1 MQTIKPNAALLTAGG
16 IKKHKEDDTM
26 GPAQLH
32 DFITGAIARHHAL
45 AIELS
50 DDLYAHPEL
59 PDQEFRSSAKM
70 VEILKAA
77 GYEVEYPYMGY
88 PTAFRAELSNGP
100 GPHAAILVEYDA
112 LPGLGHA
119 CGHNVHGS
127 MSILAALALMD
138 LKDKFP
144 GKLSVIGTPA
154 EEEDGKKIG
163 MAAQGAFDGLDLAV
177 MNHSY
182 SGGVSLPDM
191 DLLGLQCYILDFHGT
206 SAHAAAGPW
215 KGHSALACARK
226 FLDLVDARRECFTG
240 DIRFN
245 GVILDGGRAPN
256 ILPDKAQVRLEY
268 RADSRAKMNMLNDIM
283 HKCAKGASIA
293 LDCEYTYAKGF
304 DGFDD
309 MVCVPALQKE
319 VSGLIKA
326 LGHPCG
332 APQTPSGSSDVG
344 NTSYRCPTI
353 QPLIAIC
360 QAPYALHTIE
370 FREETIKEPAHK
382 AIADG
387 AQLIA
392 ELVYRTMTDEAFRSE
407 VNSSFQAALK
417 AKLDA

>member
-1 MQTIKPNAALLTAGG
+1 MAQSTAQ
-16 IKKHKEDDTM
+16 KTFDRKEDDSM
-26 GPAQLH
+26 GSQKLH
-32 DFITGAIARHHAL
+32 DFISDAIRKHHGL
-45 AIELS
+45 AVELS

-70 VEILKAA
+70 ADILREA

-88 PTAFRAELSNGP
+88 PTAFRAELDNGD
-100 GPHAAILVEYDA
+100 GPHTAILVEYDA

-127 MSILAALALMD
+127 MSILAALALMEN
-138 LKDKFP
+138 KDKFP
-144 GKLSVIGTPA
+144 GRLSIIGTPA

-163 MAAQGAFDGLDLAV
+163 MSARGAFDGLDLAV

-182 SGGVSLPDM
+182 SGPVSMPDM
-191 DLLGLQCYILDFHGT
+191 DLLGLACYILEFKGT

-240 DIRFN
+240 DVRFN

-256 ILPDKAQVRLEY
+256 ILPDKAVVRLEY
-268 RADSRAKMNMLNDIM
+268 RADSRSKMNLLHDIM
-283 HKCAKGASIA
+283 HKCARGACIA
-293 LDCEYTYAKGF
+293 LDCEYTYSKGF

-319 VSGLIKA
+319 VSGLLEA
-326 LGHPCG
+326 LGHSA
-332 APQTPSGSSDVG
+332 APPQAPSGSSDVG

-353 QPLIAIC
+353 QPLVTIC
-360 QAPYALHTIE
+360 QPNYALHTIE
-370 FREETIKEPAHK
+370 FREETIKQPAHD
-382 AIADG
+382 AIAVG

-407 VNSSFQAALK
+407 VNESYQTSLK
-417 AKLDA
+417 AKLNG